1 LAERDE
7 QLIPAAASGCRGS
20 EGPQRSRDDSLIDR
34 LQEIRSRSNVLWM
47 QIVRIAMREA
57 PEEAR
62 GIFREI
68 EANDRAQLDAIRET
82 YGEDG

>member
-1 LAERDE
+1 VSARDE
-7 QLIPAAASGCRGS
+7 A
-20 EGPQRSRDDSLIDR
+20 LIDR

-47 QIVRIAMREA
+47 GIVRLAMREA

-62 GIFREI
+62 AIFRQI
-68 EANDRAQLDAIRET
+68 EANDRQQLDAIRDT